1 MIDLLIK
8 NSIIVTVNEER
19 EVLFDGAIAI
29 ENDRIVDIGKSEV
42 LESKYNDAKKI
53 IDGYGKVV
61 FPGFINTHNHL
72 FQVLLKGLGDDM
84 ALGDWLNNMM
94 FPAAKFLNE
103 EDTYHAAMLGCMEG
117 LRSGV
122 TTMVD
127 YMHTHNRAGLTDG
140 IIKAYK
146 ELGIRGVIG
155 RGCIDLG
162 IHKELIEDVET
173 VEADLRRLFGKHHN
187 SENGRIKLCVAPSSM
202 WAISEDMGKMLW
214 KIVKEYDSYFTVH
227 ISETEFARE
236 MTKKVHG
243 EIDIKLLEKW
253 GIVGPEVIAVHCVH
267 VNDEDMEM
275 LKNNDI
281 KVSHNVASNMYLA
294 SGVAPVPEMLKKGIS
309 VSLGVDGAASNN
321 SQDIIELMKL
331 TALQHKVKNCD
342 PLAISAEKVLE
353 MATIEGAKNL
363 RLEHEIGSLEVGKKA
378 DLVIF
383 NPMLSPKS
391 IPLHNP
397 VSTLVYSSSMHNIES
412 VVVDGKI
419 IMEDSKI
426 KTIEDEMKVLTNAQ
440 NAAEELCKR
449 ANVTNR
455 MEGHSW
461 NRAVACEA

>member
-1 MIDLLIK
+1 MADLLIK
-8 NSIIVTVNEER
+8 NSIIVTVNEAR

-29 ENDRIVDIGKSEV
+29 ENDRIVDIGKSEL
-42 LESKYNDAKKI
+42 LESKYKDAKKV
-53 IDGYGKVV
+53 IDGYGKVI

-84 ALGDWLNNMM
+84 ALGDWLNTMM
-94 FPAAKFLNE
+94 FPAAKFLTE

-117 LRSGV
+117 LKSGI

-127 YMHTHNRAGLTDG
+127 YMHTHNRPGLTDG
-140 IIKAYK
+140 IVKAYK

-162 IHKELIEDVET
+162 IHKELIEDVAT
-173 VEADLRRLFGKHHN
+173 VEADLRRVFELYHN
-187 SENGRIKLCVAPSSM
+187 SENGRIKICVAPSSM
-202 WAISEDMGKMLW
+202 WAISEEMGKMLW

-253 GIVGPEVIAVHCVH
+253 GIIGPEVVAVHCVH

-275 LKNNDI
+275 IKENNI

-294 SGVAPVPEMLKKGIS
+294 SGVAPVPEMLEREIS

-321 SQDIIELMKL
+321 SQDMIELMKL
-331 TALQHKVKNCD
+331 TALQHKVKNCN

-353 MATIEGAKNL
+353 MATIEGAKTL
-363 RLEHEIGSLEVGKKA
+363 RLENEIGSLEIGKKA

-397 VSTLVYSSSMHNIES
+397 VSTLVYSASMSNIES
-412 VVVDGKI
+412 VVIDGKI
-419 IMEDSKI
+419 VMEDSKI
-426 KTIEDEMKVLTNAQ
+426 TTIEDEIKVLLNAQ
-440 NAAEELCKR
+440 ESAENLCKR
-449 ANVTNR
+449 AKITNR

-461 NRAVACEA
+461 NTEVVSEA